1 MEKYSDSDI
10 TLRPLEISDGDYAV
24 KWYMDEKVRLAA
36 NAVFM
41 DWGHREAVVEV
52 ASQQVMEKG
61 GFMRKSSDTG
71 GGGGPAPTAVSSSIS
86 WFCEGRK
93 YGFNKGD
100 IRDMFIYS
108 FLRNDQIGI
117 KK

>member
-10 TLRPLEISDGDYAV
+10 TFRPLKISDSVVSV

-41 DWGHREAVVEV
+41 DWGHREAVVDVENV

-61 GFMRKSSDTG
+61 WFMRKSADPPG
-71 GGGGPAPTAVSSSIS
+71 GYCSI
-86 WFCEGRK
+86 
-93 YGFNKGD
+93 
-100 IRDMFIYS
+100 
-108 FLRNDQIGI
+108 Q
-117 KK
+117 